1 MTTTGNI
8 VSSNNFFFARMKE
21 RPNLPPQ
28 LNYQFKDKS
37 IFLSTN
43 SLASYVW
50 IYRKKGNNYLP
61 LKLED
66 NYFTLT
72 AN

>member
-1 MTTTGNI
+1 MNTLGNLQ
-8 VSSNNFFFARMKE
+8 SSNNFFFVPMKE
-21 RPNLPPQ
+21 RQNLIPQ
-28 LNYQFKDKS
+28 LTYKFGHQS
-37 IFLSTN
+37 ITVSTN
-43 SLASYVW
+43 RLASYAW
-50 IYRKKGNNYLP
+50 IYRKKGNIYLP